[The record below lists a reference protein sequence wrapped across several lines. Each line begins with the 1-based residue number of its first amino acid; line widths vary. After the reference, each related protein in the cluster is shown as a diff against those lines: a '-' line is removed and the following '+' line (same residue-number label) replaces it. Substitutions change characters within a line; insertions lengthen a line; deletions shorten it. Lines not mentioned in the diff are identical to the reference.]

1 MDLDKTEQYI
11 VRHSMEEKDLDWIKE
26 DVLTDGD
33 IYAQKEC
40 KIIDVSEML
49 HHSYLLAQVK
59 EHIKK
64 IPGAHRFVR
73 FCRTFL
79 HRKK

>member
-33 IYAQKEC
+33 I
-40 KIIDVSEML
+40 
-49 HHSYLLAQVK
+49 
-59 EHIKK
+59 
-64 IPGAHRFVR
+64 
-73 FCRTFL
+73 
-79 HRKK
+79 